1 MAIFYE
7 MIKGVKPLVSNAD
20 TNGMLYNYILWSGD
34 MADVPKM
41 YYSKQNLNST
51 SELGGSNATFLGNIL
66 LSNVQNNSLINL
78 KMSGSLSFT
87 ENQSFTSVIKQAEIV
102 QDKVSS
108 IGLQCNSILRFIK
121 DNSNNVTDIGAEK
134 IITPELKSTNAE
146 ISKLKVTDTSSFS
159 KEVIMQ
165 ENLTVNKV
173 INAKD
178 HIEAP
183 YYNTTSDRRAK
194 TNIQEANFAALD
206 IVKNVP
212 VYSFEYK
219 TNPFESTIGIM
230 AQDILQNQDKLDL
243 VSNSNASGEN
253 DDYMSLKENRLIYV
267 LWKAIQ
273 EQQEEIKQLKSQVEE
288 LSNGR

>member
-7 MIKGVKPLVSNAD
+7 MIKGVKPLVK
-20 TNGMLYNYILWSGD
+20 TNDMLYNYILWSGNLE
-34 MADVPKM
+34 DVPKM

-51 SELGGSNATFLGNIL
+51 SELGGSNAIFLGNIL

-78 KMSGSLSFT
+78 EMKGSLSFA
-87 ENQSFTSVIKQAEIV
+87 EKSSFTSIIKQVEIV
-102 QDKVSS
+102 QDKATSV
-108 IGLQCNSILRFIK
+108 GLQCNSVLRFIK
-121 DNSNNVTDIGAEK
+121 NNSDKVTDVGAEK
-134 IITPELKSTNAE
+134 IITPELKSINAE
-146 ISKLKVTDTSSFS
+146 ISKLKVTDTSSFG
-159 KEVIMQ
+159 KDVIAQ
-165 ENLTVNKV
+165 ENLTVTKV
-173 INAKD
+173 ITAKG

-183 YYNTTSDRRAK
+183 YYNTISDRRAK
-194 TNIQEANFAALD
+194 TNIQEAKFAALD
-206 IVKNVP
+206 IIKNVP
-212 VYSFEYK
+212 VYNFAYK
-219 TNPFESTIGIM
+219 LNPSESTIGIM

-243 VSNSNASGEN
+243 VNNSNASGAN

>member
-7 MIKGVKPLVSNAD
+7 MIKGVKPLVN

-34 MADVPKM
+34 IADVPKM
-41 YYSKQNLNST
+41 YYSKQNLNSA

-87 ENQSFTSVIKQAEIV
+87 ENQSFTSVIKQVEIV
-102 QDKVSS
+102 QDKSSS

-121 DNSNNVTDIGAEK
+121 NNSNNITDVGAEK
-134 IITPELKSTNAE
+134 IITPALKSTNAE
-146 ISKLKVTDTSSFS
+146 ITQLKVTDTSSFG
-159 KEVIMQ
+159 KAVTIQ
-165 ENLTVNKV
+165 DNLTVNKI

-212 VYSFEYK
+212 VYNFVYK
-219 TNPFESTIGIM
+219 LNPSESTIGIM
-230 AQDILQNQDKLDL
+230 AQDVLQNQDKLNL